1 MSEINFYIFSN
12 FIRAKRAKL
21 SKIKILALWK
31 SIFLFSLLTI
41 LFVFNC
47 KLTLHGQPYQFIR
60 YAEDEGLSNTLVKS
74 VTTDRNG
81 LIWVAT
87 DNGLFRFDGHNFTQV
102 TDELPSNYFKS
113 ICCRSNGDLIAS
125 TDLGVI
131 LIQGDP
137 QSWNVSV
144 IKKGSAKE
152 ADSLLSYPK
161 AIYEDHKGVLWL
173 SDNHKIYCLKNKDFK
188 SYSLGLKVST
198 NNYLRSF
205 SFAEDGFGNL
215 YSFSEPGYVFRY
227 DQKNDRFIEL
237 ELSQRLSNIHCVVKV
252 DNETLLVATHDGIFE
267 LQTDRQ
273 GFCKK
278 MRLLN
283 RKIEASYIIATS
295 NDRFLAGTWANG
307 LFEIKKTGFEYT
319 FSQFTTFPEKNIN
332 HLCLSDD
339 GVVWIGSDNGLF
351 LMRSNLFWAPYQQAI
366 STYIQSINEFSDG
379 RICFTDGMKIL
390 AADSDP
396 KGTTQILKT
405 VKTTVLQALPTS
417 NGIWYSDVNGRIWF
431 ENNKGEVVHNFEFN
445 AYGGAVFHLMA
456 DKVGNL
462 WACQDANPSLICITS
477 GYIVKQY
484 GITDGITSR
493 PLSTTI
499 DDKGNIFV
507 GGMANNAFLFQFD
520 AVHDRFTNLS
530 KPLNFEGNIDINVND
545 MVFSKKSVLWMGTS
559 FGLIKFDQGI
569 FTRIKTGDMT
579 AYAVKAVAID
589 LYDNVWF
596 GNSIGLHQL
605 HDDEVLSFDERAG
618 MLSKSI
624 AYRCLHFDLK
634 NRIWVGTVSG
644 LVVSSPLL
652 PPVKSTTPIILKLLI
667 DNKYLITYKPT
678 GTTFNNRSF
687 VTMKVGVPEY
697 PSKYTRVEMLLQG
710 RDTAWIP
717 LNKSNEIIL
726 ANLDLGKYTL
736 LIRARQYGNF
746 QFSKPLSW
754 TFTVKRVWYFRWWQ
768 ILLYTLALIGLFWFG
783 IKWYTNKLKRNNEKL
798 ENAIN
803 ERIHEISMHKEQI
816 ELQNLSIMHKNNELE
831 KTNFEL
837 QAAKVKAEEA
847 MEAKSTFLSVMTHE
861 LRTPMNAVIGFS
873 HLLIQN
879 NPRPDQLDDLKT
891 LRFSAE
897 NLLALINNILD
908 FNKIE
913 ANKISLEQIDFNLR
927 NLIEEIISSMKIRGQ
942 NDRIKLNFNYDKRL
956 PDNVIGDPLRLSQII
971 NNLLSNAIKFIEKGS
986 VTIELELNSKTEKNV
1001 LIDFSVTDTG
1011 IGINNDA
1018 LESIFDAF
1026 TQASSETSRK
1036 YGGTGLGLAITQ
1048 KLLELYGSKIQ
1059 VESEI
1064 GKGTRFYFSIN
1075 FAENT
1080 ATSTEVSKREASYDF
1095 TQFDGQHVLLVED
1108 NKVNKVIAYKFL
1120 TSWNLIVEIADNG
1133 LIAIEKINHQTFDL
1147 ILMDLQ
1153 MPEMDGYKAAETIRQ
1168 YGVEPFTSLPIIALT
1183 ASSKAEVY
1191 ENIFLSGI
1199 NDFISKPFSPIELHV
1214 KIRKYLGYK

>member
-1 MSEINFYIFSN
+1 MSENNFNIFPY
-12 FIRAKRAKL
+12 FHCAERAKL
-21 SKIKILALWK
+21 SNSKILVICK
-31 SIFLFSLLTI
+31 SIFLFSLFTI
-41 LFVFNC
+41 LFVFGC
-47 KLTLHGQPYQFIR
+47 KLTLNGQPYQFIR

-74 VTTDRNG
+74 VTTDKNG

-87 DNGLFRFDGHNFTQV
+87 DKGLFRFDGHNFTQV
-102 TDELPSNYFKS
+102 VDDLPSSYFKS
-113 ICCRSNGDLIAS
+113 ICCRNNGDLIAS

-131 LIQGDP
+131 RIQGDP
-137 QSWNVSV
+137 QSWNVSI
-144 IKKGSAKE
+144 IKKGSVKE
-152 ADSLLSYPK
+152 TDSLLSYPK
-161 AIYEDHKGVLWL
+161 TIYEDHNGVLWL

-188 SYSLGLKVST
+188 SYSLGSKVST

-227 DQKNDRFIEL
+227 DQKNDKFIEL
-237 ELSQRLSNIHCVVKV
+237 ELSQRLSNIHCVVNV
-252 DNETLLVATHDGIFE
+252 DNETLLVSTHDGLFE

-283 RKIEASYIIATS
+283 KEIEASYIIATS
-295 NDRFLAGTWANG
+295 KGHFLAGTWANG
-307 LFEIKKTGFEYT
+307 LYEIKKTGFEYT
-319 FSQFTTFPEKNIN
+319 FSQFTAFPEKSIN
-332 HLCLSDD
+332 HLCLAND
-339 GVVWIGSDNGLF
+339 GSVWIGSDNGLF
-351 LMRSNLFWAPYQQAI
+351 LMRPNLFRAPYQQSI
-366 STYIQSINEFSDG
+366 STYIQSLNEFSDG

-390 AADSDP
+390 AADPDP
-396 KGTTQILKT
+396 KGAPQIIKT
-405 VKTTVLQALPTS
+405 VKTTVLQALPSS
-417 NGIWYSDVNGRIWF
+417 NGIWYSDVNARIWF
-431 ENNKGEVVHNFEFN
+431 ENNRGEVIHNFKFN
-445 AYGGAVFHLMA
+445 AYGGAVFHLMN
-456 DKVGNL
+456 DKSGNL

-499 DDKGNIFV
+499 DNKGNIYA
-507 GGMANNAFLFQFD
+507 GGMSNNAFLFQFD
-520 AVHDRFTNLS
+520 AVNDRFTNLS

-545 MVFSKKSVLWMGTS
+545 MVSSKKEVLWMGTS
-559 FGLIKFDQGI
+559 FGLIKYEKGI

-579 AYAVKAVAID
+579 ADAVKAVAID
-589 LYDNVWF
+589 IYDNVWF
-596 GNSIGLHQL
+596 GNSSGLHQL
-605 HDDEVLSFDERAG
+605 YDDELLSFDEKVG

-624 AYRCLHFDLK
+624 AYRCLHFDWK

-667 DNKYLITYKPT
+667 DNKYSITYKPA
-678 GTTFNNRSF
+678 GTTINNKSF
-687 VTMKVGVPEY
+687 VTMVVGVPEY
-697 PSKYTRVEMLLQG
+697 PSKYIRVEMLLQG
-710 RDTAWIP
+710 RDTAWTP

-736 LIRARQYGNF
+736 LIRARQNGNF

-754 TFTVKRVWYFRWWQ
+754 TFTVKSVWYFRWWQ
-768 ILLYTLALIGLFWFG
+768 IMLYTLTLIVLFWFG

-798 ENAIN
+798 ENTIS
-803 ERIHEISMHKEQI
+803 ERIHEISIHKEQI
-816 ELQNLSIMHKNNELE
+816 ELQNLSIMHKNDELE

-847 MEAKSTFLSVMTHE
+847 MEAKSAFLSVMTHE

-942 NDRIKLNFNYDKRL
+942 HDSIELNFNYDERL

-971 NNLLSNAIKFIEKGS
+971 NNLLSNAIKFIENGS
-986 VTIELELNSKTEKNV
+986 VIIDLKLNSQTEKGV

-1011 IGINNDA
+1011 IGINDEA
-1018 LESIFDAF
+1018 LKSIFEAF

-1048 KLLELYGSKIQ
+1048 KLLELHGSKIE

-1075 FAENT
+1075 FAENS
-1080 ATSTEVSKREASYDF
+1080 ATSTQLPQREFSYDF
-1095 TQFDGQHVLLVED
+1095 TQFDGQQVLLVED

-1120 TSWNLIVEIADNG
+1120 TSWNLKVEIADNG
-1133 LIAIEKINHQTFDL
+1133 LIAIDKIKHQTFDL
-1147 ILMDLQ
+1147 VLMDLQ

-1168 YGVEPFTSLPIIALT
+1168 YGIEPFTSLPIIALT

-1199 NDFISKPFSPIELHV
+1199 NDFISKPFNPIELHG